1 MIDYQIY
8 KMIHLA
14 GLALLMMGLAGILF
28 AFAMQSAV
36 PPKLK
41 ALGFATHGIGM
52 FLMLLGGFGMLARL
66 GLVQGLPGWIYAKLA
81 IWLILGG
88 GIALAKRKS
97 SWAPILVPG
106 FMLLVVAAAYL
117 AIYKPF

>member
-14 GLALLMMGLAGILF
+14 GLALLMMGLAGVLF
-28 AFAMQSAV
+28 AFAMSSSV

-41 ALGFATHGIGM
+41 MLGFVSHGLGM

-66 GLVQGLPGWIYAKLA
+66 GLVQGLPGWIHAKLA
-81 IWLILGG
+81 IWVVLGG
-88 GIALAKRKS
+88 AIALAKRKS
-97 SWAPILVPG
+97 SWAPALVPA
-106 FMLLVVAAAYL
+106 FMTLVVAAAYL